1 MRCSIHT
8 LFHRGGQYHRLVL
21 IATVLSWFA
30 ALVAQAQD
38 RPAGAVLD
46 LGIRAQKT
54 IGLYTENGI
63 TAQFA
68 HTKLANQRLYVGL
81 TYVTSRLGTALH
93 SNAIKQDNYLASVMY
108 LFRPS
113 WLIRPLVRLNAG
125 YFRADYGSELFRDL
139 PQSSLL
145 ASPEIGLCVCPRF
158 PLKLNASVGYNLLTG
173 DGVNGPGTL
182 YPVFVQTSLTW
193 NVLQKTTR

>member
-1 MRCSIHT
+1 MRFSIHT
-8 LFHRGGQYHRLVL
+8 PFCRGSLYRSLVL
-21 IATVLSWFA
+21 TVMVLSGFTT
-30 ALVAQAQD
+30 LSAQD
-38 RPAGAVLD
+38 RSGGAVLD
-46 LGIRAQKT
+46 VGIRAQKS

-68 HTKLANQRLYVGL
+68 HSNLVNQRLYIGL

-93 SNAIKQDNYLASVMY
+93 SNAIKQDNYLVSATY
-108 LFRPS
+108 LFRPN
-113 WLIRPLVRLNAG
+113 WLVRPLVRLNAG

-145 ASPEIGLCVCPRF
+145 ASPELGLCVCPRF

-173 DGVNGPGTL
+173 DGVTGPGTL

-193 NVLQKTTR
+193 NILHRSSAR